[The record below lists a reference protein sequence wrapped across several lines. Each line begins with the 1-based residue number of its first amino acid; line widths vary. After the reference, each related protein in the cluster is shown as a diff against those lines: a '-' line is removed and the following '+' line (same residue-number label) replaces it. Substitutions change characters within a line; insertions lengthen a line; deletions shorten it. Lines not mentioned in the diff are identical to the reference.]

1 MELNINNYLIQE
13 SAYIKHLLKY
23 FSKKDHITILDI
35 GACEGEDSIRYS
47 SIFPNSKIYAFEP
60 LPQNLVKIKSNI
72 SLYKSKN
79 IEVFPIALSNKVG
92 EATFHVSSGT
102 PEGKEMD
109 DWDYG
114 NKSSSLLEPADVTE
128 IHKWLKFENKI
139 TVETQTL
146 NYFTKKEKIRQID
159 FIHMDV
165 QGAEKMVL
173 EGGTQFLKNIKAIWL
188 EVGKVEFYKG
198 QVLQNEIE
206 YFLNRYNFRLEFD
219 ASGSVAGDLL
229 FINNSFFPPKLSFLE
244 RLRKKMNRSIN
255 NFEKSSY
262 SQSGEDLIVKYI
274 FDTLG
279 IFKPTYLDIG
289 AHHPFYLNNTFLFY
303 QNGSRGINVE
313 PDKELFDVI
322 NKERPQDI
330 NLNKGVSKEDGE
342 LSFYKISSP
351 TLNTFSYQE
360 ALNFE
365 SEGYSILEEIKIPV
379 MNINEL
385 ISQNHFDIFPDF
397 LSVDV
402 EGLDFEIIESIN
414 FEKYQPLV
422 ICTETISFSNNGY
435 GIKDKNIENFL
446 VTKGYFLY
454 ADTNI
459 NSIFVLKNKW
469 QREFV

>member
-1 MELNINNYLIQE
+1 
-13 SAYIKHLLKY
+13 
-23 FSKKDHITILDI
+23 
-35 GACEGEDSIRYS
+35 
-47 SIFPNSKIYAFEP
+47 
-60 LPQNLVKIKSNI
+60 
-72 SLYKSKN
+72 
-79 IEVFPIALSNKVG
+79 
-92 EATFHVSSGT
+92 
-102 PEGKEMD
+102 
-109 DWDYG
+109 
-114 NKSSSLLEPADVTE
+114 
-128 IHKWLKFENKI
+128 
-139 TVETQTL
+139 
-146 NYFTKKEKIRQID
+146 
-159 FIHMDV
+159 
-165 QGAEKMVL
+165 
-173 EGGTQFLKNIKAIWL
+173 
-188 EVGKVEFYKG
+188 
-198 QVLQNEIE
+198 
-206 YFLNRYNFRLEFD
+206 
-219 ASGSVAGDLL
+219 
-229 FINNSFFPPKLSFLE
+229 
-244 RLRKKMNRSIN
+244 MNRSIN